1 VISVDDSD
9 PVPVFEQVRAQIAAQ
24 IVTGVLRIDQRLPTV
39 RQLARDLRIAPGTV
53 ARAYQ
58 LLENEGLVTTGR
70 RAGTRVSIDAD
81 QYPDVLDSALDY
93 ADAAQARGLTLEQ
106 ATFALNAAWKTDP
119 GHQRKRGRDAGHDQ
133 RDGPLTPRE

>member
-1 VISVDDSD
+1 MISIDDSD
-9 PVPVFEQVRAQIAAQ
+9 PVPVFEQVRTQIAAQ
-24 IVTGVLRIDQRLPTV
+24 ILTGILHVDQKLPTV

-58 LLENEGLVTTGR
+58 LLESEGLVTTAR

-93 ADAAQARGLTLEQ
+93 ADTAQARGLTLEQ
-106 ATFALNAAWKTDP
+106 AIFALDAAWNPDP
-119 GHQRKRGRDAGHDQ
+119 ERRRKPEHDA
-133 RDGPLTPRE
+133 R

>member
-1 VISVDDSD
+1 MISIDDSG
-9 PVPVFEQVRAQIAAQ
+9 PVPVYEQLRAQIAAQ
-24 IVTGVLRIDQRLPTV
+24 ILTGALQPGQKLPTV

-70 RAGTRVSIDAD
+70 RAGTRVGIDAD
-81 QYPDVLDSALDY
+81 QYPDVLDAALDY

-106 ATFALNAAWKTDP
+106 ATFALNAAWNTNP
-119 GHQRKRGRDAGHDQ
+119 GDRQRAAHAD
-133 RDGPLTPRE
+133 TREEVL